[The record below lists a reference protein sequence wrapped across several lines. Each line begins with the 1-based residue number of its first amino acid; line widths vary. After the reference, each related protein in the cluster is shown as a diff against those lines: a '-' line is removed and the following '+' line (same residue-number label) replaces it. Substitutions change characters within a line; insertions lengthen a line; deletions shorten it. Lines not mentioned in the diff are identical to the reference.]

1 MGRNRRG
8 GCKLFEKGNSEG
20 LERDWVLE
28 GFGRVVGLRVSNG
41 VIFGRTAQ
49 GWRVRDW
56 RYGDGWLSR
65 NRRGWAVG
73 GSLGRW
79 IFGKERAWLGKS
91 CCWWRDTEAGSLSVG
106 TISCW
111 T

>member
-1 MGRNRRG
+1 MDGRWVGIGRG

-20 LERDWVLE
+20 WERDWVLE

-49 GWRVRDW
+49 GWKVRDW

-65 NRRGWAVG
+65 NGRG
-73 GSLGRW
+73 
-79 IFGKERAWLGKS
+79 
-91 CCWWRDTEAGSLSVG
+91 
-106 TISCW
+106 
-111 T
+111 